1 MQARKLLIMGGL
13 TGGGNRN
20 IFLCDDFSDEMRTT
34 CAYGLFAYLVT
45 DGCYNNGAGAGYRL
59 VLSGR

>member
-1 MQARKLLIMGGL
+1 MGGL